1 MSNVNK
7 LASSLER
14 MIELKIETRRFI
26 DALDGINEIY
36 ADDIVTDEEDKRLR
50 ELHVILRDAKSKLDK
65 FIEQA
70 DSEKQKS

>member
-1 MSNVNK
+1 MSKMEK
-7 LASSLER
+7 LTSSLER
-14 MIELKIETRRFI
+14 LIELKIETRRFI

-50 ELHVILRDAKSKLDK
+50 ELHVILRDAISKLDK

-70 DSEKQKS
+70 DSEKQA

>member
-14 MIELKIETRRFI
+14 LIELKIETKRFV

-36 ADDIVTDEEDKRLR
+36 ADDIVTDEESERLR

-70 DSEKQKS
+70 DSKKSS